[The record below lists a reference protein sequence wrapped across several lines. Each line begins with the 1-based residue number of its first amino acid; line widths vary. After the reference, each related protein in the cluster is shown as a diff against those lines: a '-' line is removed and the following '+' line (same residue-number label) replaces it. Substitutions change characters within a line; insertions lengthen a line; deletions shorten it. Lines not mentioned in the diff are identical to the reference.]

1 MNKLV
6 NKLYYTMAA
15 IKAAVSNNSKA
26 IFYSKIDHF
35 MADLFFTIV

>member
-6 NKLYYTMAA
+6 NKLYDTMAC
-15 IKAAVSNNSKA
+15 IKAAVGNNSKA
-26 IFYSKIDHF
+26 IFYSRMDPF